1 MDINGYN
8 QVNLTSH
15 PASDTDPIFS
25 PDGAKIV
32 FISNRDNPEDVFIM
46 DLEWRGGYIRYSGI
60 NQLNLS
66 ADQAY
71 DGNPQFSPDGLK
83 IVFESHRDNNYEIYL
98 VNSVGGG
105 LTNLTNNPGNDRY
118 PQFSPDGS
126 EITFVSDR
134 DGNDEIY
141 VMQSD
146 GSSPINLTQH
156 PRPDIRPRFS
166 PIGNLI
172 VFESPGM
179 ITMKSIPW
187 LLMEVIKPT

>member
-8 QVNLTSH
+8 QVNLSSH

-98 VNSVGGG
+98 VNSAGGG

-141 VMQSD
+141 VMRSD

-156 PRPDIRPRFS
+156 PRRD
-166 PIGNLI
+166 GWLNL
-172 VFESPGM
+172 PGY
-179 ITMKSIPW
+179 SH
-187 LLMEVIKPT
+187 